1 MRLCNA
7 GAIYEMGRRK
17 RPDLTPF
24 VQHVLR
30 LKHVK
35 RAGWSSRAKIS
46 NPESV
51 ADHSFSMCAISMALS
66 DLLGLNT
73 ERVMKMA
80 ILHDLPESII
90 GDFVPGEVT
99 KKQKRSDE
107 SNAIEII
114 LRSFSPCI
122 RSDYRRVWEEYLSNK
137 TDIARLVHTVDKLE
151 MALQARRYVTEG
163 YPDHMLSQFL
173 DFPKKHV
180 KGYKHEI
187 ISQIQNALKPRR
199 SK

>member
-1 MRLCNA
+1 MQWLGNIQN
-7 GAIYEMGRRK
+7 GKKK
-17 RPDLTPF
+17 RTDLTPF
-24 VQHVLR
+24 FQHVLR

-35 RAGWSSRAKIS
+35 RAGWISRAQIS

-51 ADHSFSMCAISMALS
+51 ADHSYSVCAISMALS
-66 DLLGLNT
+66 DMLGLNT

-90 GDFVPGEVT
+90 GDFMPGEVT
-99 KKQKRSDE
+99 KKKKRAE
-107 SNAIEII
+107 EKNAIETI
-114 LRSFSPCI
+114 LRWIPPCL
-122 RSDYRRVWEEYLSNK
+122 RSDYEGIWLEYLLNK

-151 MALQARRYVTEG
+151 MALQARQYVSEG
-163 YPDHMLSQFL
+163 YPEHLLAQFL
-173 DFPKKHV
+173 DFPKKYMMD
-180 KGYKHEI
+180 YKHEI

>member
-1 MRLCNA
+1 MCNA
-7 GAIYEMGRRK
+7 GAIYKMGRKKRK
-17 RPDLTPF
+17 DLTPF
-24 VQHVLR
+24 LQHVLH

-35 RAGWSSRAKIS
+35 RAGWISRAKIS

-51 ADHSFSMCAISMALS
+51 ADHSYSMCAISMALS
-66 DLLGLNT
+66 DMLGLNT

-90 GDFVPGEVT
+90 GDFVRGEVS

-107 SNAIEII
+107 NKAIETI
-114 LRSFSPCI
+114 LRSISPHI
-122 RSDYRRVWEEYLSNK
+122 RSDYRGVWQEYLLNK
-137 TDIARLVHTVDKLE
+137 TDVARLVHTVDKLE
-151 MALQARRYVTEG
+151 MALQARQYVIEG
-163 YPDHMLSQFL
+163 YPDHLLAQFL
-173 DFPKKHV
+173 DFPKKYV

>member
-1 MRLCNA
+1 VCNA
-7 GAIYEMGRRK
+7 GAIYKMGRKK
-17 RPDLTPF
+17 RTDLTPF
-24 VQHVLR
+24 FQHVLR
-30 LKHVK
+30 LKHVN

-51 ADHSFSMCAISMALS
+51 ADHSYSMCAISMALS
-66 DLLGLNT
+66 DMLGLNT

-90 GDFVPGEVT
+90 GDFVPGEAT
-99 KKQKRSDE
+99 KKQKRSYE
-107 SNAIEII
+107 KNAIEII
-114 LRSFSPCI
+114 LRSFSTYI
-122 RSDYRRVWEEYLSNK
+122 RSDYRGVWQEYLLNK
-137 TDIARLVHTVDKLE
+137 TDVARLVHTVDKLE
-151 MALQARRYVTEG
+151 MALQARQYVIEG
-163 YPDHMLSQFL
+163 YPDHLLAEFL
-173 DFPKKHV
+173 DFPKKYV

>member
-1 MRLCNA
+1 
-7 GAIYEMGRRK
+7 MGRK
-17 RPDLTPF
+17 KKTDLTPF
-24 VQHVLR
+24 FQHVLR

-35 RAGWSSRAKIS
+35 RAGWISRAQIS

-51 ADHSFSMCAISMALS
+51 ADHSYSVCAISMALS
-66 DLLGLNT
+66 DMLGLNT

-99 KKQKRSDE
+99 KKKKRAE
-107 SNAIEII
+107 ENNAIETI
-114 LRSFSPCI
+114 LHSIPPCL
-122 RSDYRRVWEEYLSNK
+122 RSDYKGIWLEYLLNK

-151 MALQARRYVTEG
+151 MALQARQYVSEG
-163 YPDHMLSQFL
+163 YPKHLLAQFL
-173 DFPKKHV
+173 DFPKKYMMN
-180 KGYKHEI
+180 YKHEI

-199 SK
+199 PK